1 VERWIPVTEDDVNA
15 AIIES
20 IFEETHYFDGKR
32 EVEAGSGAN
41 KELARD
47 LAAFAL
53 DGGGLLIG
61 IEEDKTSGR
70 WRQHPVPVSGLSER
84 IEQVAQSLVDPPLY
98 VRPHLI
104 GSSDG
109 SERGYIFVEVPPSP
123 TAPHMIEGRY
133 YGRGDKT
140 RIRLSDA
147 DVVRHHTRRES
158 IEAVGNRLLDE
169 EIDREPIM
177 PSGDRQHGHMY
188 LIAQPL
194 AAYPTVARDFVR
206 ANNADLHQLIQRSEV
221 GVPRDIRNFAPS
233 AGHAGQRV
241 RRAAGTAMCSGAG
254 LEKGRMV
261 PGETLGDRTEANM
274 LDVEFREDGGVR
286 VFVGRMTDSG
296 PVFERSVKTIL
307 DGLAVA
313 YALRL
318 AGWATAVGE
327 ATGYRGVW
335 VFGIHGDRLRGLQ
348 SHRSAQSVWGDS
360 QTYDAADY
368 REVTTAT
375 HLEMA
380 DRPEAVAERLV
391 GRLLRGLGTW
401 TAYERVFEPRRSSEQ
416 DEAESG

>member
-1 VERWIPVTEDDVNA
+1 MKRWIPVTEDDINA
-15 AIIES
+15 AIAES
-20 IFEETHYFDGKR
+20 TFEETHYLDGKR
-32 EVEAGSGAN
+32 EVKAGNRAN
-41 KELARD
+41 EELARD
-47 LAAFAL
+47 LASFAL
-53 DGGGLLIG
+53 DGGALLVG
-61 IEEDKTSGR
+61 IAEDKANRT
-70 WRQHPVPVSGLSER
+70 WRLYPVPVLGLSER
-84 IEQVAQSLVDPPLY
+84 IEQVTQSVVDPPLF
-98 VRPHLI
+98 VRTHVVE
-104 GSSDG
+104 SSAGRD
-109 SERGYIFVEVPPSP
+109 RGYVFVEVPPSP
-123 TAPHMIEGRY
+123 TAPHMVDGIY

-140 RIRLSDA
+140 RTKLSDA
-147 DVVRHHTRRES
+147 EVVCYHARRES
-158 IEAVGNRLLDE
+158 IQAVGDRLLDE
-169 EIDREPIM
+169 EVDRDPV
-177 PSGDRQHGHMY
+177 PVGDRQHGHMY
-188 LIAQPL
+188 LATQPL
-194 AAYPTVARDFVR
+194 VAHQTVARDFVR
-206 ANNADLHQLIQRSEV
+206 ANNSDLHQLIQRTEIIVPGEV
-221 GVPRDIRNFAPS
+221 RGFAPT
-233 AGHAGQRV
+233 AGYAGQRV

-254 LEKGRMV
+254 LEKGRIT

-286 VFVGRMTDSG
+286 VFVGRMTGSG
-296 PVFERSVKTIL
+296 PVFERPVKTIL

-318 AGWATAVGE
+318 AGWAAAVRE

-335 VFGIHGDRLRGLQ
+335 VFGIHGDSLRGLQ

-401 TAYERVFEPRRSSEQ
+401 TAYERAFEPRRSSEQ